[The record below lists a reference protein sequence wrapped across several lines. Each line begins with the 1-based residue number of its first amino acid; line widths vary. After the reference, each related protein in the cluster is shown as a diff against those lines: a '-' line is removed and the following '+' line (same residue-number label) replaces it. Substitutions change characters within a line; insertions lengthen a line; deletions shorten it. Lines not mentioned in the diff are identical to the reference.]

1 MVTKIILLLT
11 ALSVSTSAE
20 SLPIPTW
27 KMLESMDI
35 DKNDLITKEEFISS
49 DKIFDF
55 IDKDSNGELS
65 ATELRAARK
74 TSHPVPKV
82 GEPAPTIKAYDPISG
97 KIVSLSNRDKPYAL
111 IFGTHT

>member
-1 MVTKIILLLT
+1 MTIQIIIFLT
-11 ALSVSTSAE
+11 ALSI
-20 SLPIPTW
+20 PIYAKSPPVPTW
-27 KMLESMDI
+27 KMLKSMDI

-49 DKIFDF
+49 NSIFDF

-65 ATELRAARK
+65 AEELRIARK
-74 TSHPVPKV
+74 TIQPVPQV